1 MLRTTIIALCSLAML
16 AATLA
21 APLIPL
27 ARAQTDSGLRLLSEF
42 IIPGSREV
50 KFPHVVAA
58 RGQVTVTGNAN
69 RQSAL
74 VWTKPASAEAFGTPV
89 DLGPAEDQPDFSTT
103 SVAVGPD
110 GSTWVAW
117 INQPARAIY
126 LRQRNP
132 QGQWGPR
139 RTVDTSSGFP
149 VNVELTV
156 ASNNQIFV
164 AWRDPDRPI
173 RYRFS
178 SDGGEN
184 WSSRRDVSD
193 VVAYGSPL
201 GLAAGPSGQVGVT
214 FTAGAGDRLQIFV
227 GLWNGNSFNTSRVS
241 ASGADWADSTI
252 TFAPNGRPLVAW
264 RGVENSGGNSGAFFS
279 EQQPDGAW
287 PRSRLVGGKIEGQV
301 SIDADELGNLHM
313 AWVGEPSGNRTV
325 FYAFKPSTAAFRGP
339 IASGDS
345 GALFNS
351 RAAGSVADATY
362 AHMVTEEFNGGRLE
376 TRYSLFSADAVSFGG
391 EPIVNDGA
399 GVVAPAADGTVK
411 LTFRSLQGNPNQ
423 LRWRWGA
430 PPTDAASDSN
440 SWQNLAADL
449 RIPVPDAIRNN
460 TTCQP
465 ARLYTQLRNTGSNTV
480 EQEARSVQV
489 NLDGVVEASA
499 YNENPFT
506 RGSAQLIEEN
516 AALAAV
522 EGAPGGAPNYTRVP
536 LTWVNVVADT
546 DCSGITSAGIGASAD
561 KIEQTLLIE
570 GDSYQGL
577 VVLPDLANLK
587 PGPVPFVV
595 RVTDGAGNVRVFDLE
610 VILDETKPVLNGGSI
625 TATGNPDGDLLQDL
639 SFNNIDVSDSQ
650 YPGGFWGVWIANA
663 VEQVA
668 DPLND
673 ASLQWSVLKAP
684 VARPGGDFIIE
695 GWSLATGLTR
705 EQLQAGED
713 YFIYIRFLDG
723 AGNPTDSFI
732 TVPVPVSSVDR
743 PDVHAPLIRR

>member
-21 APLIPL
+21 VPLAPL
-27 ARAQTDSGLRLLSEF
+27 AQAQTDSGLRLLSEF
-42 IIPGSREV
+42 VIPGSREV
-50 KFPHVVAA
+50 KFPHVAAA

-69 RQSAL
+69 RQSAF
-74 VWTKPASAEAFGTPV
+74 VWTKAASAEAFGTPV

-103 SVAVGPD
+103 SVAIGPD

-201 GLAAGPSGQVGVT
+201 GLAAGPNGQVGVT
-214 FTAGAGDRLQIFV
+214 FTAGAGDRLQIFA
-227 GLWNGNSFNTSRVS
+227 GLWNGNSFATSRIS
-241 ASGADWADSTI
+241 SGGADWADSTI
-252 TFAPNGRPLVAW
+252 TFTPNGRPLVAW
-264 RGVENSGGNSGAFFS
+264 RGVANSGGNSGAFFA

-325 FYAFKPSTAAFRGP
+325 FYAFKPATTAFRGP

-376 TRYSLFSADAVSFGG
+376 TRYSLFSADAVAFGG

-399 GVVAPAADGTVK
+399 AVVAPAADGTVK
-411 LTFRSLQGNPNQ
+411 LTFRSLQGSPNQ
-423 LRWRWGA
+423 VRWRWGA
-430 PPTDAASDSN
+430 APTDTTSDSN
-440 SWQNLAADL
+440 SWQSLVADL
-449 RIPVPDAIRNN
+449 RIPVPDAIRN
-460 TTCQP
+460 TTSCQP
-465 ARLYTQLRNTGSNTV
+465 VRLYTQLRNTSSNTA
-480 EQEARSVQV
+480 EPEARSVQV
-489 NLDGVVEASA
+489 NLDGIVEASA
-499 YNENPFT
+499 YLENPFT
-506 RGSAQLIEEN
+506 RGASQIQAN

-522 EGAPGGAPNYTRVP
+522 QGAPGGAPNYTRVP

-577 VVLPDLANLK
+577 VVLPNLANLK

-595 RVTDGAGNVRVFDLE
+595 RVTDGAGNARVFDLE
-610 VILDETKPVLNGGSI
+610 VILDETKPVLNGGTIS
-625 TATGNPDGDLLQDL
+625 ASGDLDGDLLQDL
-639 SFNNIDVSDSQ
+639 TFDNINVSDTQ

-673 ASLQWSVLKAP
+673 PSLRWTVLKAP
-684 VARPGGDFIIE
+684 VERSNGDFLID
-695 GWSLATGLTR
+695 GWSLATGLTP
-705 EQLQAGED
+705 EQLLAGED
-713 YFIYIRFLDG
+713 YFIYVRFLDG

>member
-21 APLIPL
+21 VPLAPL
-27 ARAQTDSGLRLLSEF
+27 AQAQTDSGLRLLSEF
-42 IIPGSREV
+42 IVPNSREV
-50 KFPHVVAA
+50 KFPHVAAA

-69 RQSAL
+69 RQSAF
-74 VWTKPASAEAFGTPV
+74 VWTKAASAESFGAPV

-103 SVAVGPD
+103 SVAIGPD
-110 GSTWVAW
+110 GSAWVAW

-139 RTVDTSSGFP
+139 RTVDGSSGFP
-149 VNVELTV
+149 VNVEVTV

-193 VVAYGSPL
+193 FVAYGSPL
-201 GLAAGPSGQVGVT
+201 ALAAGPNGQVGVT
-214 FTAGAGDRLQIFV
+214 FTAGDADRLHVFV
-227 GLWNGNSFNTSRVS
+227 GLWNGTSFSTSRITPG
-241 ASGADWADSTI
+241 GADWADSTI
-252 TFAPNGRPLVAW
+252 TYTPNGRPLVAW
-264 RGVENSGGNSGAFFS
+264 RGVATSGGNAGAFFA
-279 EQQPDGAW
+279 EQQADGGW

-301 SIDADELGNLHM
+301 SIDSDELGNLHM
-313 AWVGEPSGNRTV
+313 TWVGEPSGNRTV
-325 FYAFKPSTAAFRGP
+325 FYAFKPATAAFRGP
-339 IASGDS
+339 VASGDS

-376 TRYSLFSADAVSFGG
+376 TRYSLFSADAVAFGG
-391 EPIVNDGA
+391 EPVVNDGA
-399 GVVAPAADGTVK
+399 AVVTPAADGTVK
-411 LTFRSLQGNPNQ
+411 LTFRSLQGSPNQ
-423 LRWRWGA
+423 VRWRWGA
-430 PPTDAASDSN
+430 PPTDTTSDSN
-440 SWQNLAADL
+440 SWQNVAAEL
-449 RIPVPDAIRNN
+449 RVPVPEAIRNS

-465 ARLYTQLRNTGSNTV
+465 TRLYTQLRNSASNTV
-480 EQEARSVQV
+480 EPEARSVAV
-489 NLDGVVEASA
+489 NIDAVTEANA
-499 YNENPFT
+499 YSENPFT
-506 RGSAQLIEEN
+506 RGSAQLLQESPE
-516 AALAAV
+516 LAAV
-522 EGAPGGAPNYTRVP
+522 QGAPGGAPNYTRVP
-536 LTWVNVVADT
+536 LTWINVVADS
-546 DCSGITSAGIGASAD
+546 DCSGITSAGIGPSAD

-570 GDSYQGL
+570 NDSYQGL
-577 VVLPDLANLK
+577 VTLPNLANLQ

-595 RVTDGAGNVRVFDLE
+595 RVTDGAGNARVFNLE
-610 VILDETKPVLNGGSI
+610 IILDETKPVLNGGTIS
-625 TATGNPDGDLLQDL
+625 ASGNPDGDLLQNL
-639 SFNNIDVSDSQ
+639 AFENIDVSDTQ

-663 VEQVA
+663 PEQVT

-673 ASLQWSVLKAP
+673 PSLQWSVLKAP
-684 VARPGGDFIIE
+684 VARPGGDFVIE
-695 GWSLATGLTR
+695 GWSLASGLTS
-705 EQLQAGED
+705 EQLVPGED

-732 TVPVPVSSVDR
+732 TVPVASSNLERPEIFAPV
-743 PDVHAPLIRR
+743 IRR